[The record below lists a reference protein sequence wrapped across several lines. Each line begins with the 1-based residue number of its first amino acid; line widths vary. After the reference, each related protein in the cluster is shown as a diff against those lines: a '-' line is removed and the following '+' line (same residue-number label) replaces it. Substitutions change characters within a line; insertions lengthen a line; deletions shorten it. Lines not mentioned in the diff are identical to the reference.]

1 LIIFSSIASYL
12 HVFSMV
18 LDAYC
23 ALAATGVV
31 HFDLKCDN
39 VLVEPLGGTG
49 APLVET
55 LADPEALGF
64 GVAICDFG
72 ESVVASSAGDAGGDA
87 GPARQSPMV
96 FDSRGTECVKAPEM
110 LLIANARRKDHPGYD
125 RRRRAGAGVAA
136 DVWAL
141 GCLLYE
147 LVTGEYLFHDEDYS
161 RFFVRLTGRDE
172 LLGEEV
178 TKQLAGARG
187 VEECV

>member
-1 LIIFSSIASYL
+1 
-12 HVFSMV
+12 
-18 LDAYC
+18 
-23 ALAATGVV
+23 
-31 HFDLKCDN
+31 
-39 VLVEPLGGTG
+39 
-49 APLVET
+49 
-55 LADPEALGF
+55 
-64 GVAICDFG
+64 
-72 ESVVASSAGDAGGDA
+72 
-87 GPARQSPMV
+87 
-96 FDSRGTECVKAPEM
+96 M